1 MFGKSFNKIFNSA
14 GGSDVNISESS
25 GIDFSGRRA
34 KIRVKSGPTCTVNGV
49 EVSGQNITIEGNQV
63 FVDGK
68 PVEVEQ
74 QKQITITINGDCDS
88 VETTSGDVTV
98 SGVAGS
104 VKTMSGDV
112 DVVGSSGIKG
122 SVKTMS
128 GDVSANGT
136 IGGNVSTM
144 SGDIRHK

>member
-1 MFGKSFNKIFNSA
+1 MFKQAIKNIFQSGNGNNMHISS
-14 GGSDVNISESS
+14 SD

-34 KIRVKSGPTCTVNGV
+34 SIKIKSGSTCVVNGV
-49 EVSGQNITIEGNQV
+49 ELSGRDIAVKGNQV

-68 PVEVEQ
+68 LVEVEQ
-74 QKQITITINGDCDS
+74 QKQITITINGDCDF

-98 SGVAGS
+98 SGVAGL

-112 DVVGSSGIKG
+112 DVVDSGITG

-128 GDVSANGT
+128 GDVTANGT
-136 IGGNVSTM
+136 IGGSVSTM